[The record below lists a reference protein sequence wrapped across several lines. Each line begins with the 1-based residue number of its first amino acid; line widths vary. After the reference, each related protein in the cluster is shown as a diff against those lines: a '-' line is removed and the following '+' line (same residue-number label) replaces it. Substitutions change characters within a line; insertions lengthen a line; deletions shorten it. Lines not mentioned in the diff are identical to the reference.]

1 LAEFWAAI
9 STGVLLLGAV
19 ALAVVGDRLIGG
31 LVVLVITAAL
41 VDSILR
47 GTIARLLLN
56 VTIAAAVITVGVLVY
71 EFFWQLTLVA
81 IATIGVLILLDN
93 IRELH
98 GR

>member
-9 STGVLLLGAV
+9 STGVLLLGGV

-31 LVVLVITAAL
+31 LVVLVITAVL

-47 GTIARLLLN
+47 GTMARLLLN
-56 VTIAAAVITVGVLVY
+56 VAIAAAVVTVGILIY

-81 IATIGVLILLDN
+81 IATIGVLILLGN
-93 IRELH
+93 IRELR